1 MIELEYAHVMYRR
14 DVPRMLEIA
23 FVSPTRVEVSH
34 RVPIVVDVDRLTMRP
49 AVESDTGETWDVEFV
64 EEFGPKRGGLFR
76 YTVRCVL
83 AGTRTLHAEPSRDSR
98 VSLVGY

>member
-34 RVPIVVDVDRLTMRP
+34 RVPIVVDVNALTMRP
-49 AVESDTGETWDVEFV
+49 AVESDTGEMWDVEYV
-64 EEFGPKRGGLFR
+64 EHHEARLDRPHL

-83 AGTRTLHAEPSRDSR
+83 TGAPRVIGASSARLHTVIA
-98 VSLVGY
+98 